1 MHAPASC
8 DDEAEEGRDR
18 GKGEAPPRLTHA
30 AATAARAAN
39 TILPPRDF
47 CVRRTRAHL
56 AVGRRGHPSDTE
68 CNHIG
73 IGASVAFK
81 IGDKLHIR
89 VVF

>member
-30 AATAARAAN
+30 VAVARAAN

-56 AVGRRGHPSDTE
+56 AVGRSEGDTRQTRSATTLE
-68 CNHIG
+68 
-73 IGASVAFK
+73 SVP
-81 IGDKLHIR
+81 R
-89 VVF
+89 